1 MKTANRL
8 GDLGAKLSDDAVAVF
23 LFHGVTELAD
33 YGVRNY
39 TGKHIVRDQ
48 FVRIIRFLA
57 SSGNAVS
64 MDELFAHVVERE
76 DCPKRSFV
84 VTFDDGFW
92 NNLSIAAPIL
102 EDFSVPA
109 TFYVTSDFVEFGS
122 RSWTDRIEAAVAA
135 TTLGEISCPQPM
147 EGNYRLATTADRI
160 RFLQHARASVKA
172 SHNTD
177 PDTFAD
183 FIVDRLVGSRELEFV
198 ETLDRKLNWNE
209 VRQLDSHSLFTV
221 GGHGKT
227 HRILGYMRLEEMRE
241 EVDNCILA
249 LRLRGGVAADHFSY
263 PEGFP
268 GSYTSEISALLRES
282 RVKTGVTTV
291 PGMNSPGQDPFEL
304 RRIFI
309 A

>member
-23 LFHGVTELAD
+23 LFHGVTELVD

-39 TGKHIVRDQ
+39 TGKHIVRDD

-57 SSGNAVS
+57 STGNAVS
-64 MDELFAHVVERE
+64 MDDLYDHVAVRE

-102 EDFSVPA
+102 EDFSIPA
-109 TFYVTSDFVEFGS
+109 TFFVTSDFVEFGS

-147 EGNYRLATTADRI
+147 EGNYPLATTADKI
-160 RFLQHARASVKA
+160 RFLQLARASVK
-172 SHNTD
+172 SSYETD
-177 PDTFAD
+177 PDIFAD
-183 FIVDRLVGSRELEFV
+183 SMVDSLIGSQELEFV
-198 ETLDRKLNWNE
+198 ETLDRKLNWDE
-209 VRQLDSHSLFTV
+209 VRKLDSHSLFTV

-241 EVDNCILA
+241 EVNHCILA
-249 LRLRGGVAADHFSY
+249 LRRKGGVAADHFSY
-263 PEGFP
+263 PEGFS
-268 GSYTSEISALLRES
+268 GSYTSEVSDLLRES

-291 PGMNSPGQDPFEL
+291 PGINLPGQDPFEL
-304 RRIFI
+304 RRIFV